1 MIVWQLLKEKRSTAS
16 FFVLLTFIIL
26 AISCVSCEDELDG
39 YEKFLVEQE
48 QEYLEQVAKVFKTYE
63 DIGNSSN
70 GMEHIE
76 FFQEIS
82 AIDPPSHFKSRH
94 GNLMD
99 VHILNG
105 NIKLRIEDIQH
116 GDQKRWKQQGFENV
130 ARCSQVMEYWTLPA
144 SSEHRLACGVL
155 QTAGD
160 ILAYEMSSW
169 KVGVFQV
176 YEGDP
181 YDLGN

>member
-1 MIVWQLLKEKRSTAS
+1 MVWQLLRENRSTAS
-16 FFVLLTFIIL
+16 FSMLLIFIIL

-39 YEKFLVEQE
+39 YEKFLAERE
-48 QEYLEQVAKVFKTYE
+48 REYLEQVAEVFKTHE
-63 DIGNSSN
+63 DIGYSST

-76 FFQEIS
+76 FFQKMSEV
-82 AIDPPSHFKSRH
+82 DPPSNFKSRH
-94 GNLMD
+94 GNLID

-105 NIKLRIEDIQH
+105 NVKLHIEDIQH
-116 GDQKRWKQQGFENV
+116 WDQKRWKQQGFDNV

-144 SSEHRLACGVL
+144 SSEHRFACRVL
-155 QTAGD
+155 QTARE

-169 KVGVFQV
+169 KVGVFQL

-181 YDLGN
+181 YGLGD